1 MKMITGRVWGFGD
14 QIDTDVIVSGQY
26 LDAPM
31 EEVTKH
37 VLEAVSPNFAAD
49 VRKGDIII
57 AGKNFGCGSSREHAA
72 SALKQAGIG
81 AIVAESFGRI
91 FFRNAIAV
99 GLPILRC
106 DDVSSRCGQGDEI
119 TVDVVEGVIK
129 NITRGLSLAAHPLSA
144 EMLDIIERGGI
155 LEVLRERSMGNQ

>member
-1 MKMITGRVWGFGD
+1 MKTITGRVWKFGD
-14 QIDTDVIVSGQY
+14 HVDTDVIVSGQY

-37 VLEAVSPNFAAD
+37 VFEAVSPNFAAD
-49 VRKGDIII
+49 VKKGDVII

-72 SALKQAGIG
+72 SALRQAGIG

-106 DDVSSRCGQGDEI
+106 EGVTSQFKQDDDVA
-119 TVDVVEGVIK
+119 VDIGEGLVE
-129 NITRGLSLAAHPLSA
+129 NITRGLSLPACPLSV
-144 EMLDIIERGGI
+144 EMLHVIETGGI
-155 LEVLRERSMGNQ
+155 LEVLRARSRSDQ

>member
-1 MKMITGRVWGFGD
+1 MKTITGRVWKFGD
-14 QIDTDVIVSGQY
+14 HIDTDVIVSGQY

-31 EEVTKH
+31 EEVTRH
-37 VLEAVSPNFAAD
+37 VFEAVSPNFAAD
-49 VRKGDIII
+49 VRKGDVII

-106 DDVSSRCGQGDEI
+106 EGVSSQFKQDDEAA
-119 TVDVVEGVIK
+119 VDIGEGLVE
-129 NITRGLSLAAHPLSA
+129 NTTRGLSFSSHPLSV
-144 EMLDIIERGGI
+144 EMLSIIERGGI
-155 LEVLRERSMGNQ
+155 LEVLRERSRGD